1 MAKKNYKALLQKI
14 TTLIFDVD
22 GVLTDSSILV
32 TSDGEMLR
40 KMNTRDGLAL
50 KLAVDAGLNVCIIS
64 GGSNEGVRKRLQG
77 LGLKDVILGAH
88 DKIKNLK
95 RLMASLDITK
105 KEIMYMGDDIPDIPV
120 MEVVGLPCCPQDAVP
135 EIKAVSEYISHKNG
149 GQGAVRDIVEQIL
162 KIKGLWLKGFK
173 ANHD

>member
-22 GVLTDSSILV
+22 GVLTDSSVLV

-95 RLMASLDITK
+95 ILMASLDVTK
-105 KEIMYMGDDIPDIPV
+105 EEIMYMGDDIPDIPV

>member
-64 GGSNEGVRKRLQG
+64 GGSNEGVRKRLQA

-95 RLMASLDITK
+95 ILMASLDVTK
-105 KEIMYMGDDIPDIPV
+105 EEIMYMGDDIPDIPV

>member
-1 MAKKNYKALLQKI
+1 MAKKNYKALLQKV

-95 RLMASLDITK
+95 TLMASLNVTK
-105 KEIMYMGDDIPDIPV
+105 EEIMYMGDDIPDIPV
-120 MEVVGLPCCPQDAVP
+120 MAVVGLPCCPQDAVP
-135 EIKAVSEYISHKNG
+135 EVKSACQYISKNNG
-149 GQGAVRDIVEQIL
+149 GKGAVRDVIEQVM
-162 KIKGLWLKGFK
+162 KIQNKWI
-173 ANHD
+173 

>member
-1 MAKKNYKALLQKI
+1 MAKKNYKKLLEKI
-14 TTLIFDVD
+14 TTLIFDID
-22 GVLTDSSILV
+22 GVLTDGSVLV

-50 KLAVDAGLNVCIIS
+50 KLAIDAGLNVCIIS
-64 GGSNEGVRKRLQG
+64 GGSNEGVRKRLYS

-95 RLMASLDITK
+95 TLMASLNVERE
-105 KEIMYMGDDIPDIPV
+105 EIMYMGDDIPDIPV
-120 MEVVGLPCCPQDAVP
+120 MAVVGLPCCPQDAVP
-135 EIKAVSEYISHKNG
+135 EVKAVSEYISHING
-149 GQGAVRDIVEQIL
+149 GQGAARDIVEQIL
-162 KIKGLWLKGFK
+162 KIKGHWLEGFK

>member
-64 GGSNEGVRKRLQG
+64 GGSNEGVRKRLQA

-95 RLMASLDITK
+95 ILMASLDVTK
-105 KEIMYMGDDIPDIPV
+105 EEIMYMGDDIPDIPV

-162 KIKGLWLKGFK
+162 KIKGLWFKGFK